1 MHAYD
6 FKTCVK
12 YFWNELLRYVL
23 QEKDEESE
31 AKIKDQL
38 CQYVEI
44 CECGFNLYMCVCV
57 TKTI

>member
-12 YFWNELLRYVL
+12 YFWNELLQYVL

-38 CQYVEI
+38 RQYVEI
-44 CECGFNLYMCVCV
+44 VSVDVICVCVCV

>member
-1 MHAYD
+1 MQAYD

-12 YFWNELLRYVL
+12 YFWNELLQCVL

-38 CQYVEI
+38 RQYVEI
-44 CECGFNLYMCVCV
+44 VSVDVICVCV
-57 TKTI
+57 CVCVCD